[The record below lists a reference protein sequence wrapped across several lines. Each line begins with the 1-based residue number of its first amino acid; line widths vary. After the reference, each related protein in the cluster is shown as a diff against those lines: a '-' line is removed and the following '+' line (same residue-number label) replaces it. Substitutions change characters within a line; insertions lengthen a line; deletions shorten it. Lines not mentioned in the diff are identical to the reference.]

1 MAPIS
6 EPSHTFQK
14 LKLDTSTPHKPVA
27 STFASFAPL
36 ARKQSPHNHHGQSQL
51 TAGFAA
57 AEPLNISRGPYN
69 KRDHHGAH
77 SRTESDD
84 EGSLAVGSSGSDEDF
99 VAKFRQRKTSIS
111 FNNEVRLDT
120 GEGVGLGVPVPKS
133 SRQSHSRTT
142 ESGSYSDGSQQDYM
156 EMPYTMRRN
165 MQYRVGEPRY
175 PLAQTTVDDLAH
187 DSEYRDQVASLT
199 SDATASPP
207 LDEAQTPLETPSE
220 YMLSPMPATSPILAL
235 PSARGPTS
243 DQELEIGDWRRR
255 QPQEG

>member
-57 AEPLNISRGPYN
+57 AEPLNISRIPYN

-99 VAKFRQRKTSIS
+99 VAKFRQRKTS
-111 FNNEVRLDT
+111 
-120 GEGVGLGVPVPKS
+120 
-133 SRQSHSRTT
+133 Q
-142 ESGSYSDGSQQDYM
+142 
-156 EMPYTMRRN
+156 
-165 MQYRVGEPRY
+165 
-175 PLAQTTVDDLAH
+175 
-187 DSEYRDQVASLT
+187 
-199 SDATASPP
+199 
-207 LDEAQTPLETPSE
+207 
-220 YMLSPMPATSPILAL
+220 
-235 PSARGPTS
+235 
-243 DQELEIGDWRRR
+243 
-255 QPQEG
+255 